1 MEWPLPPL
9 HYRAVPGLPQAS
21 ALHHQC
27 AATAWSLQ
35 RQDSLVRH
43 QLPPRLRGYFPPRC
57 ASDSVELQVQ
67 SFSLLK
73 FSKLPWVNA
82 ASGSVASRPLFC
94 CCCLSTSAF

>member
-1 MEWPLPPL
+1 MERPLPPL
-9 HYRAVPGLPQAS
+9 HSRAVPGLPQAS
-21 ALHHQC
+21 APHHQC
-27 AATAWSLQ
+27 AATAWSFQ

-73 FSKLPWVNA
+73 FSEGKDYLSATSSTRSLEGKRWVN
-82 ASGSVASRPLFC
+82 R
-94 CCCLSTSAF
+94 